1 MLAKSPKYNEHIM
14 MVRSGAVLCAAMGG
28 ETASAKRRQRSM
40 QAAGGFAVL
49 LKLIQPRQ
57 RLNADGD
64 VFIVTEAS
72 TEGAQM
78 VCSGGSVGV
87 IKTVACMQGSVRE
100 LGRPVG
106 FLPGGR
112 DATTNGRASR

>member
-14 MVRSGAVLCAAMGG
+14 MVRSGAALCAVMGG

-40 QAAGGFAVL
+40 QAAGDIAVP

-57 RLNADGD
+57 RENTNGD
-64 VFIVTEAS
+64 VFNVTEAN
-72 TEGAQM
+72 TEGAQS
-78 VCSGGSVGV
+78 VCSGGFVGV
-87 IKTVACMQGSVRE
+87 QKTVACMPGSVRE

-106 FLPGGR
+106 FLFGGR
-112 DATTNGRASR
+112 DTATKGRVSL

>member
-1 MLAKSPKYNEHIM
+1 MLAKSLKYNEHIT
-14 MVRSGAVLCAAMGG
+14 MVRSDVSMLKSGG

-40 QAAGGFAVL
+40 QAAGGFAAP

-57 RLNADGD
+57 REHTNGD
-64 VFIVTEAS
+64 FLIVREAS
-72 TEGAQM
+72 TEGAQL
-78 VCSGGSVGV
+78 VCSEWFVGV

-106 FLPGGR
+106 FLLGGR
-112 DATTNGRASR
+112 VATTKGRATQ

>member
-14 MVRSGAVLCAAMGG
+14 MVRSGAALCAVKGG

-57 RLNADGD
+57 REITDGD
-64 VFIVTEAS
+64 VFNVTEANM
-72 TEGAQM
+72 EGAQL
-78 VCSGGSVGV
+78 VCSGRSVGV
-87 IKTVACMQGSVRE
+87 QKTVACMQGSVRE
-100 LGRPVG
+100 LGRPVD
-106 FLPGGR
+106 FLLGGR
-112 DATTNGRASR
+112 VATTNGRATR

>member
-1 MLAKSPKYNEHIM
+1 MLAKSPKYNEHIT
-14 MVRSGAVLCAAMGG
+14 MVRSGVTYPVPMGG

-57 RLNADGD
+57 REHTNGD
-64 VFIVTEAS
+64 FLIVREAS
-72 TEGAQM
+72 TEGAQL
-78 VCSGGSVGV
+78 VCSGGFVGV

-100 LGRPVG
+100 LGRPAH
-106 FLPGGR
+106 FLLGGR
-112 DATTNGRASR
+112 AATTKGRAAR

>member
-1 MLAKSPKYNEHIM
+1 MLAKSPKYNEHIT
-14 MVRSGAVLCAAMGG
+14 MVRSGAVHCIAMGG

-40 QAAGGFAVL
+40 QAAGEPAVP

-57 RLNADGD
+57 RLIADGD
-64 VFIVTEAS
+64 ALIVAEAS
-72 TEGAQM
+72 TKGAQS

-87 IKTVACMQGSVRE
+87 IKTVACTQGSVRE

-106 FLPGGR
+106 FLLGGR
-112 DATTNGRASR
+112 DATTNGRVSR